1 MLIGRALVVGNY
13 NLLGHV
19 PMKKI
24 VKTLISQSEY
34 TLDDKSYIS
43 EARHK
48 LSTAT
53 ATPLPLSL
61 PLSLPLH
68 PLFWVGGVVLFFLF
82 FKKKHTFCVKSNTT
96 HTHCCWCMQPQYFK
110 NSKIEFIIIWHNL
123 LWCVVIFSRHA
134 LHRRKPWSRPESK
147 EGWSYAKIGHAL
159 LTRHSDSAAGC
170 FCCDLRRI
178 LDVGMEGTCARHQMT
193 SAVSKL

>member
-68 PLFWVGGVVLFFLF
+68 PLFWVGGVVFCFFFL
-82 FKKKHTFCVKSNTT
+82 KKKTYILREKQHNTYT
-96 HTHCCWCMQPQYFK
+96 
-110 NSKIEFIIIWHNL
+110 L
-123 LWCVVIFSRHA
+123 LLMHA
-134 LHRRKPWSRPESK
+134 
-147 EGWSYAKIGHAL
+147 
-159 LTRHSDSAAGC
+159 T
-170 FCCDLRRI
+170 
-178 LDVGMEGTCARHQMT
+178 
-193 SAVSKL
+193 AVFQKFQN

>member
-1 MLIGRALVVGNY
+1 MLIGRAIVVGNY

-53 ATPLPLSL
+53 ATPLSL

-68 PLFWVGGVVLFFLF
+68 PFLGRGLFYCFIFLF
-82 FKKKHTFCVKSNTT
+82 F
-96 HTHCCWCMQPQYFK
+96 
-110 NSKIEFIIIWHNL
+110 
-123 LWCVVIFSRHA
+123 
-134 LHRRKPWSRPESK
+134 
-147 EGWSYAKIGHAL
+147 
-159 LTRHSDSAAGC
+159 
-170 FCCDLRRI
+170 
-178 LDVGMEGTCARHQMT
+178 
-193 SAVSKL
+193 